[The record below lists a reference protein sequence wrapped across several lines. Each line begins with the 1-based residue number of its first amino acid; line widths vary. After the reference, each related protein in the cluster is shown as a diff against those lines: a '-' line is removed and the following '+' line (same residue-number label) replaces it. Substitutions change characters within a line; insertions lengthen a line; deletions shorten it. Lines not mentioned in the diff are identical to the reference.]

1 MLETEASRERWTVRL
16 ALFALAV
23 SFIALVITILQWRS
37 AERAANVADQAR
49 KDSNTAAANALAVA
63 ELARQDAVTEAER
76 QRIEAKNTLD
86 QQRKDA
92 AVALDVQTKLADR
105 SAEQAKRSG
114 DAANEQV
121 QAAKD
126 QAASAKS
133 SVEAVQLQM
142 RLDQRAWVT
151 VDVGEKAGNFAVA
164 MKNTGRSPAINVTE
178 VTAFAGGKRMGPPD
192 IDLNQNSSSPIPL
205 PPNAPKEFL
214 ETLRKEGYIRDRPP
228 TGYVIAPGATQIA
241 SDYQG
246 KFTQIF
252 RIDADRVYIQGRVTY
267 DDVFGGPHETT
278 FCYWFAPPSDFVMCN
293 DHNKMN

>member
-1 MLETEASRERWTVRL
+1 MLETEASRERWTVRF
-16 ALFALAV
+16 ALFAVAISV
-23 SFIALVITILQWRS
+23 VALILTFLQWRS

-49 KDSNTAAANALAVA
+49 KDSNTASANALAVA
-63 ELARQDAVTEAER
+63 EHARQDAVAEAER
-76 QRIEAKNTLD
+76 QRIDAKNTLD
-86 QQRKDA
+86 QQREDA
-92 AVALDVQTKLADR
+92 AIALGVQTKLADR
-105 SAEQAKRSG
+105 SAEQATRSA

-121 QAAKD
+121 KASKD
-126 QAASAKS
+126 QATSAKS

-151 VDVGEKAGNFAVA
+151 VDVGEKTGNFAVA

-178 VTAFAGGKRMGPPD
+178 VTAFAGGKRVGPPD
-192 IDLNQNSSSPIPL
+192 IDLSQNSSSPISL
-205 PPNAPKEFL
+205 PPNTPKEFL
-214 ETLRKEGYIRDRPP
+214 ETLKKEGYVRDRPP

-246 KFTQIF
+246 RFTQIF
-252 RIDADRVYIQGRVTY
+252 KIEGDRVYVQGRVTY
-267 DDVFGGPHETT
+267 DDVFGSPHETI